1 MTGDVNRLTDD
12 ALDRLRTASERG
24 LITSG
29 PRMVVEERLRDIAVA
44 IRDHATEHARIRGDH
59 RLSETGRRED
69 HATLYEATQE
79 RLTGLVHDI
88 TRRVDAA
95 IARARTRAEPVPS
108 DVRPELLE
116 ARLGNARTDALMVLD
131 AVPEDELHTALADLA
146 ENGSATM
153 RHLILATDWPSLY
166 LRKRDAATADALW
179 ANRKP
184 ALMPLVLD
192 EDGQAALHTLTAEPD
207 LRAVSTI
214 ARHLQHLWADT
225 FQPRDHAT
233 A

>member
-12 ALDRLRTASERG
+12 ALTRLQNAADRG
-24 LITSG
+24 LIPPGS
-29 PRMVVEERLRDIAVA
+29 RLVVENRLRDLGTAIA
-44 IRDHATEHARIRGDH
+44 DHATEHTRIRGDH
-59 RLSETGRRED
+59 RLSETGRREA

-88 TRRVDAA
+88 TKRVDAA

-108 DVRPELLE
+108 DTRPELLE
-116 ARLGNARTDALMVLD
+116 ARLANARTDALMVLD
-131 AVPEDELHTALADLA
+131 AMPEDDLHTVLADLA

-153 RHLILATDWPSLY
+153 RHLILATDWPTLY

-179 ANRKP
+179 ANRRM

-207 LRAVSTI
+207 LRAVSVI

-225 FQPRDHAT
+225 FQPRDHA
-233 A
+233 AA